1 MHAFKSIF
9 LINLSFD
16 WLFAFFLYIWIRTWL
31 LYRFKQNVEIN
42 VLQNSKLNVLCP
54 NPGSV
59 LQDQESG
66 IPQELMY
73 ENMWIVTK
81 EDYDM
86 CKVNISAGRRIL
98 SCDSPL
104 KLKYYQMVFRAY
116 SPPRLDESVD
126 IRLEFAPGT
135 KYYFIGRALSR
146 LSMAFV

>member
-1 MHAFKSIF
+1 MPI
-9 LINLSFD
+9 
-16 WLFAFFLYIWIRTWL
+16 WL

-146 LSMAFV
+146 LFIDFV